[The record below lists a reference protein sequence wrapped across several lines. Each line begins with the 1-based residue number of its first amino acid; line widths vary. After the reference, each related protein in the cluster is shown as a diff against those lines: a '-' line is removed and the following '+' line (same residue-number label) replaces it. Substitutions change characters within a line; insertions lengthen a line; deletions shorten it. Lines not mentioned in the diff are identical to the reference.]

1 MIPTSSDNDDSIK
14 NKEDEQIPMESFPVS
29 TNDEQ
34 LNDRRPRRRR
44 RKDSDA
50 QYDQSE
56 LAKTITTEDLNCTL
70 ADSMARNRRI
80 VDDNAE
86 ELSQPTTPIVS
97 DIKAEHIPIVGYAK
111 EPLLPLYK
119 ACAPLVDILNDLY
132 TYVHVALNETPE
144 LPADGLTIDESAA
157 IRLYTM
163 EWQSPHPSLYTM
175 LNQTLR
181 DDNRE
186 HLRPY
191 FKYMKLFVTA
201 LVKLPCV
208 PQSTIWRGITKN
220 LSADFTPNTSVTSRT
235 FSSCTAILSLLEDNT
250 YLGSTGERTLLS
262 IETIN
267 GRKIRA
273 HSHFLT
279 EDEILLLPG
288 THMVVQSQIS
298 PASNLHIIHLK
309 QIIPDEVLL
318 EPPFEGKFNITNH
331 WFLISIY

>member
-1 MIPTSSDNDDSIK
+1 MWSSSGSSDSTK
-14 NKEDEQIPMESFPVS
+14 KEDDQIQIESSPVS
-29 TNDEQ
+29 ISDEQ
-34 LNDRRPRRRR
+34 LNDRRPKRRRR
-44 RKDSDA
+44 TKDTNT
-50 QYDQSE
+50 QHDQIE
-56 LAKTITTEDLNCTL
+56 MAKVTTMEDLNCTL
-70 ADSMARNRRI
+70 ADSMSRNRRI

-86 ELSQPTTPIVS
+86 ELSRPTTPVVS
-97 DIKAEHIPIVGYAK
+97 DIKAEHVPIVGYAK

-119 ACAPLVDILNDLY
+119 ACAPLVHILHDLY
-132 TYVHVALNETPE
+132 AYVQVALNETPE
-144 LPADGLTIDESAA
+144 VPADELTIDESAA

-163 EWQSPHPSLYTM
+163 EWQSPHPSLYSM

-181 DDNRE
+181 DGNRE

-298 PASNLHIIHLK
+298 PAPNLHIIHLK

-318 EPPFEGKFNITNH
+318 EPPFEGKSNITNNRV
-331 WFLISIY
+331 LIFIY